1 MPTAP
6 IVLDNEEK
14 TNIVNQHI
22 RAIQFAV
29 YNADLDLIEANAVAS
44 PDATVVAEINTR
56 KTALNAKLAALEA
69 EKASLVSE

>member
-1 MPTAP
+1 MPVAP
-6 IVLDNEEK
+6 IVLDNDEK

-44 PDATVVAEINTR
+44 PDATLIAEINAR
-56 KTALNAKLAALEA
+56 KTNLAAKIAALET

>member
-1 MPTAP
+1 MPIAP

-14 TNIVNQHI
+14 TNIVNQHL
-22 RAIQFAV
+22 RAIQFAM

-44 PDATVVAEINTR
+44 PDATVVAEINNR
-56 KTALNAKLAALEA
+56 KTALNAKIAALEA

>member
-29 YNADLDLIEANAVAS
+29 YNAELDLIEANAVAS
-44 PDATVVAEINTR
+44 PDASVIAEINTR
-56 KTALNAKLAALEA
+56 KASLDAKIAALEA

>member
-1 MPTAP
+1 MPTTP
-6 IVLDNEEK
+6 IVLDNDEK

-29 YNADLDLIEANAVAS
+29 YNAELDLIEANAVAS
-44 PDATVVAEINTR
+44 PDATVIAEINTR
-56 KTALNAKLAALEA
+56 KAALDAKLAALEA

>member
-1 MPTAP
+1 MPIAP

-14 TNIVNQHI
+14 TNIVNQHL
-22 RAIQFAV
+22 RAIQFAM
-29 YNADLDLIEANAVAS
+29 YNAELDLIEANAVAS

-56 KTALNAKLAALEA
+56 KTALNAKITALEA

>member
-29 YNADLDLIEANAVAS
+29 YNAELDLIEANAVAS
-44 PDATVVAEINTR
+44 PDATVIAEINTR
-56 KTALNAKLAALEA
+56 KAALDAKLAALEA